1 MCRWCDPDFDD
12 GPGFSLVSREPETLV
27 GRGWEGGFAEA
38 AGARTRL
45 LEEVRAASLAASA
58 RGPLV
63 ALTWLDRPG
72 GLRCFVGYEP
82 EAGEGGEAGL
92 EQVEL
97 PALSY
102 VMAWHD
108 DEDGDVTE
116 HYRGLA
122 HWMEAAGIRRDA
134 AQMDRREQ
142 HPLDAEPGLPPGMLL
157 MVPAL
162 VERAAAFGR
171 FRAEQVD

>member
-1 MCRWCDPDFDD
+1 MCRWCDPEFDD

-27 GRGWEGGFAEA
+27 GRGWEGSVSEA
-38 AGARTRL
+38 DGARARL
-45 LEEVRAASLAASA
+45 LEEVRTAALAASA

-63 ALTWLDRPG
+63 VLTWVARPG
-72 GLRCFVGYEP
+72 GVRCFVGCEP
-82 EAGEGGEAGL
+82 GEGGAAGL
-92 EQVEL
+92 ERVDL

-102 VMAWHD
+102 VMTWHD
-108 DEDGDVTE
+108 ADDGEVAE

-122 HWMEAAGIRRDA
+122 HWMEGAGIRRDG

-142 HPLDAEPGLPPGMLL
+142 YPLEDEPGLPAGMLL
-157 MVPAL
+157 MAPAL
-162 VERAAAFGR
+162 VERAAAVGR